1 MKFAFLL
8 CLALLALVSSA
19 TAEPATS
26 PVFSLTE
33 KGSAI
38 TTPGAGR
45 FTLEGPTLMLSN
57 GKDEKPAY
65 SLSGDGTAKGVY
77 ASGLTVTY
85 QVRDGGARLAVR
97 YSGAPATAKSLRF
110 GTNLPMKFNQGGR
123 FAIDKGALT
132 PFPVEPGE
140 QFVEQRS
147 GTGFT
152 LLDPLDLG
160 FTLTTPWGLHQ
171 VQDNRP
177 RGWGSS
183 FVHIFYVDIK
193 GKTEGEIVFTVSAPP
208 TVTSADAG
216 ATAPR
221 KFLVDR
227 YGQSA
232 RKDYPG
238 KVKTDDDLR
247 RDVELQRGALP
258 APGGPEKD
266 AFGGVAGSGETYGL
280 KKTGFFHV
288 GTAGDRQVLV
298 TPEGNAFFHIAVCG
312 LHNID
317 DYTLVKGRE
326 HTYEWLPDT
335 KGEFA
340 TAWKKGN
347 PGVLSFQIA
356 NWIRKFGKP
365 YDQNEWLAQ
374 SITRLRAWG
383 FNSTGAF
390 SVTNETTRG
399 LGVPYTAGL
408 PIESAKGAKLLPDRI
423 GAAMLID
430 PFASETV
437 AALDRAFA
445 AQLPERVND
454 PLLIG
459 YFLGNEQHFEIL
471 PRLIPAYKANVAAK
485 VRLVEMLRENYG
497 DIAAFNAAWNP
508 AQPFSD
514 FESAKDAALFVRTEA
529 AAADMHA
536 FLKLYLETYYALVRD
551 TFKKYDTNH
560 LLIGSRWTPGTSG
573 HEDVVRIGGKHLDVV
588 SINYYTHGVDKAFL
602 TRAHEWS
609 GRRPIILS
617 EWHYGSTENGLGG
630 GAIEVKTL
638 ADRGHAYRNYVEQS
652 ASLPFI
658 VGSEWFI
665 YADQSITG
673 RWFSGFH
680 GEGGNTGLVDVTD
693 RPYADLVAAA
703 KLTNDRIYD
712 VMFGRATPYAFQDP
726 KFTGKKSAGSDR
738 VVRVHRAP
746 EGIALDGT
754 TTNWPGVPTESVDGS
769 RLIHG
774 LPNPALR
781 GDFRLCWDERF
792 LYVHVLVK
800 DPTPLQNKK
809 EHEGLWSGDGV
820 ELFIGGKDVTTTA
833 GIVFDDR
840 QVILGAAENAP
851 VFVALAGGKDDGR
864 RLAAECRATVVK
876 DVAGGGYA
884 IAAALPWSIFGVT
897 PENGREFLFDLAVN
911 NSDDG
916 HLRIQQLMWNGSHDN
931 SKHRAAWGR
940 ARLVT
945 N

>member
-1 MKFAFLL
+1 MRFPLIGLSLFFVL
-8 CLALLALVSSA
+8 
-19 TAEPATS
+19 TACAWSRPEKPA
-26 PVFSLTE
+26 VFSIEE
-33 KGSAI
+33 KGVAI
-38 TTPGAGR
+38 TVPGAGR
-45 FTLEGPTLMLSN
+45 FTLEGPVLMLTG
-57 GKDEKPAY
+57 GKDEKPSY
-65 SLSGDGTAKGVY
+65 STDGDGTAKAVY
-77 ASGLTVTY
+77 ASGMAAVY
-85 QVRDGGARLAVR
+85 RAEAAGSRLAVR
-97 YSGAPATAKSLRF
+97 FTGAPAAAKSLKF
-110 GTNLPMKFNQGGR
+110 AIMLPIKFNQGGR
-123 FAIDKGALT
+123 YAFESAGLAAI
-132 PFPVEPGE
+132 PPEPAG
-140 QFVEQRS
+140 QFVGQGP
-147 GTGFT
+147 GTRFT
-152 LLDPLDLG
+152 LVDPMDHG
-160 FTLTTPWGLHQ
+160 FALTTPWGFHQ
-171 VQDNRP
+171 LQDNRVH
-177 RGWGSS
+177 GWGASY
-183 FVHIFYVDIK
+183 VYIFYADIQ
-193 GKTEGEIVFTVSAPP
+193 GKTEGEVVFSLSAP
-208 TVTSADAG
+208 VVAASAKGDEAS
-216 ATAPR
+216 PR

-238 KVKTDDDLR
+238 KVKSDQELRDDIA
-247 RDVELQRGALP
+247 EQSAALP

-266 AFGGVAGSGETYGL
+266 AYCGIAGSGVVHGL

-288 GTAGDRQVLV
+288 GQAGNRQVLV
-298 TPEGNAFFHIAVCG
+298 TPEGNVFFHIAVCG

-317 DYTLVKGRE
+317 DYTVVKGRE
-326 HTYEWLPDT
+326 HTYEWLPET
-335 KGEFA
+335 NGEFA

-356 NWIRKFGKP
+356 NWIRKYGKP

-390 SVTNETTRG
+390 SVTNDTTRR

-408 PIESAKGAKLLPDRI
+408 PIESAKGVKVLPDQI
-423 GAAMLID
+423 GAAKLID
-430 PFASETV
+430 PFAPETAGALDKAFATYLPTV
-437 AALDRAFA
+437 A
-445 AQLPERVND
+445 ND

-459 YFLGNEQHFEIL
+459 FFLGNEQHFESL

-485 VRLVEMLRENYG
+485 VRLVEMLREKYG
-497 DIAAFNAAWNP
+497 DIAAFNAAWKP
-508 AQPFSD
+508 AEAFAD
-514 FESAKDAALFVRTEA
+514 FESAKDAPLFVRTEA
-529 AAADMHA
+529 GAADMHA

-551 TFKKYDTNH
+551 TFKKYDSNH

-573 HEDVVRIGGKHLDVV
+573 HEDVVRIGGKYVDVV
-588 SINYYTHGVDKAFL
+588 SINYYTHGIDKAFL

-609 GRRPIILS
+609 GGRPIILS

-652 ASLPFI
+652 ASLPFV

-703 KLTNDRIYD
+703 KLTNDRLYD
-712 VMFGRATPYAFQDP
+712 VMLGKEAPYAFQDP
-726 KFTGKKSAGSDR
+726 KFTGQKSAGANR

-746 EGIALDGT
+746 PDIALDGT
-754 TTNWPGVPTESVDGS
+754 TTNWPGVPTEPVDS
-769 RLIHG
+769 ARLVSG
-774 LPNPALR
+774 LPNPGLR

-792 LYVHVLVK
+792 LYVHVQVK

-809 EHEGLWSGDGV
+809 EHGALWSGDGV
-820 ELFIGGKDVTTTA
+820 ELFVGGKDLTTNA
-833 GIVFDDR
+833 GIIFDDR
-840 QVILGAAENAP
+840 QVMLGAAEKAP
-851 VFVALAGGKDDGR
+851 VFVALAGGEADGR
-864 RLAAECRATVVK
+864 RLAKEFRATVVK
-876 DVAGGGYA
+876 DVAGSGYV

-897 PENGREFLFDLAVN
+897 PESGKEFLFDLAIN

-916 HLRIQQLMWNGSHDN
+916 HLRIQQLMWNGNHDN
-931 SKHRAAWGR
+931 STHRTAWGR

>member
-1 MKFAFLL
+1 MKIHLL
-8 CLALLALVSSA
+8 CLSLLTLASSA
-19 TAEPATS
+19 WSRPPAA
-26 PVFSLTE
+26 PAFSLTE
-33 KGSAI
+33 KNAAI
-38 TTPGAGR
+38 TVPGAGR
-45 FTLEGPTLMLSN
+45 FTFEGPTLMLSN
-57 GKDEKPAY
+57 GKDEKPVY
-65 SLSGDGTAKGVY
+65 SVTGDDTAKAGY
-77 ASGLTVTY
+77 ASGLEAGLRVEGDGTRLV
-85 QVRDGGARLAVR
+85 VRF
-97 YSGAPATAKSLRF
+97 SKAPASAKSLKF
-110 GTNLPMKFNQGGR
+110 AIGLPLKFNQGGR
-123 FAIDKGALT
+123 YGFERTGLSA
-132 PFPVEPGE
+132 FPVEPAE
-140 QFVEQRS
+140 QIAGHRS
-147 GTGFT
+147 GTAFT
-152 LLDPLDLG
+152 VVDPLDYG
-160 FTLTTPWGLHQ
+160 FMLTTPWGLHQ
-171 VQDNRP
+171 LQDNRVH
-177 RGWGSS
+177 GWGAS
-183 FVHIFYVDIK
+183 FVYIFYTDIQ
-193 GKTEGEIVFTVSAPP
+193 GKTAGEVVFTLSLAV
-208 TVTSADAG
+208 ADASASQG
-216 ATAPR
+216 AAAPR

-238 KVKTDDDLR
+238 KVKSDDELR
-247 RDVELQRGALP
+247 ADIERQRAALP

-266 AFGGVAGSGETYGL
+266 AYGGVAGSGATYGL

-288 GTAGDRQVLV
+288 GTADDRQVLV
-298 TPEGNAFFHIAVCG
+298 TPGGNAFFHIAVCG

-317 DYTLVKGRE
+317 DYTLAKGRE

-390 SVTNETTRG
+390 SVSNATTRG
-399 LGVPYTAGL
+399 LGIPYTAGL
-408 PIESAKGAKLLPDRI
+408 PIENAKGAKLLPDRI
-423 GAAMLID
+423 GASMLID
-430 PFASETV
+430 PFAPETV

-445 AQLPERVND
+445 AQLSGQAND
-454 PLLIG
+454 PLIIG
-459 YFLGNEQHFEIL
+459 FFLGNEQHFELL
-471 PRLIPAYKANVAAK
+471 PRLIPTYKSDVAAK
-485 VRLVEMLRENYG
+485 VRLVEMLREKYG
-497 DIAAFNAAWNP
+497 DIDAFNAAWKP
-508 AQPFSD
+508 VQPFAD
-514 FESAKDAALFVRTEA
+514 FESVKDASLFVRSEA
-529 AAADMHA
+529 GAADMHA

-551 TFKKYDTNH
+551 TFKKYDSNH
-560 LLIGSRWTPGTSG
+560 LLIGSRWTPATVG
-573 HEDVVRIGGKHLDVV
+573 HEDVVRIGGRYLDVV

-609 GRRPIILS
+609 GKRPIILS

-638 ADRGHAYRNYVEQS
+638 VDRAHAYRNYVEQS

-693 RPYADLVAAA
+693 RPYADLVTAA
-703 KLTNDRIYD
+703 KVTNDRIYD
-712 VMFGRATPYAFQDP
+712 VMFGKEKPYAFNDP
-726 KFTGKKSAGSDR
+726 KFTGKKSAGADR
-738 VVRVHRAP
+738 VVRVQRAP

-754 TTNWPGVPTESVDGS
+754 TTNWPGVPTEPVDGG
-769 RLIHG
+769 RLVGG
-774 LPNPALR
+774 LPNLALH

-792 LYVHVLVK
+792 LYVHIQVK

-809 EHEGLWSGDGV
+809 EHGALWSGDGV
-820 ELFIGGKDVTTTA
+820 ELFIGGKDLTTTT

-840 QVILGAAENAP
+840 QVFLGAAENAP
-851 VFVALAGGKDDGR
+851 MFVALAGGEAEGR
-864 RLAAECRATVVK
+864 RLARECRSTVVK
-876 DVAGGGYA
+876 NVAGDGYV

-897 PENGREFLFDLAVN
+897 PENGREFLFDLAID

-916 HLRIQQLMWNGSHDN
+916 HLRIQQLMWNGNHHN
-931 SKHRAAWGR
+931 STHRTAWGR